1 MNGTHEHLN
10 WSRVLRLVYNSSEAG
25 LWQLEQGPLVALEVC
40 EGCREGCP
48 GLWEMA
54 EAGEFSE
61 ELDFFELSLKR
72 SRYFAKKVWREL
84 QPLGADLLRQAL
96 RRREATY
103 GLVNLLVESSHAQA
117 SIDSSRALLLAQ
129 SALEMAERLPVI
141 DPELDTESQ
150 PEPVD
155 AMDGAMR
162 AEILALAHGVLG
174 NALRVRYKVWD
185 AEKEFRKA
193 LEYLEE
199 TEDDAC
205 CRLQGR
211 ARVLSMFGSLLTDTR
226 RLEEAVECLEEAAG
240 EVNPE
245 LGSEQAVAIALQ
257 RSIALG
263 LCNRGREA
271 LQVLLQTRKGYQLS
285 LSVRLEYCLWH
296 RLAEQLVW
304 CGRPRFALLFLGKVE
319 KLASRLGV
327 LDRLRVKWIEARI
340 LASDG
345 RLTEALELLL
355 DLQSHCLDERAI
367 HEAALLALEIAATL
381 HALERPAETEEH
393 AVRAVNLFVGL
404 GLDRET
410 LCALSLLA
418 HAAQHRMLTID
429 LLGALIRYARGGPP
443 PARELWM

>member
-1 MNGTHEHLN
+1 MEGTHEHLN
-10 WSRVLRLVYNSSEAG
+10 WFRVLRLVYHSSEAG

-72 SRYFAKKVWREL
+72 SHYFAEKAWQDLK
-84 QPLGADLLRQAL
+84 PLGADLLRQAL
-96 RRREATY
+96 RRQEATY

-117 SIDSSRALLLAQ
+117 SMDSSRALLLAQ

-162 AEILALAHGVLG
+162 AEMLALAHGVLG

-226 RLEEAVECLEEAAG
+226 RLDGALEVLEDAAASTERYGALAVT
-240 EVNPE
+240 
-245 LGSEQAVAIALQ
+245 IALQ
-257 RSIALG
+257 RSLALG
-263 LCNRGREA
+263 LSNRDRES
-271 LQVLLQTRKGYQLS
+271 LKVLLLLRKGYLS
-285 LSVRLEYCLWH
+285 DFSARIRYCLWH
-296 RLAEQLVW
+296 RLVEQLVY
-304 CGRPRFALLFLGKVE
+304 CGRA
-319 KLASRLGV
+319 KLARQFLPRVKDLASNLSV
-327 LDRLRVKWIEARI
+327 LDRLRVRWVEARI
-340 LASDG
+340 LA
-345 RLTEALELLL
+345 TEGCLPEASEIFLEL
-355 DLQSHCLDERAI
+355 QSLCLDEGAI

-418 HAAQHRMLTID
+418 HAAQHRMLTND